1 MTPFSDGWLS
11 ALQKIVHSIL
21 ATSTEIDYRALYG
34 GTVLFA
40 QGEDATIQPD
50 GSIVFKDSSKVT
62 VRPDDSRLGDSLV
75 CTLRR
80 PEGYST
86 VPAAGAACL
95 IGWDGYDP
103 SERYAVMAADSGA
116 AAQALQL
123 QAVDAMK
130 LESKVVHV
138 AAQASALIES
148 PRVNL
153 GDSSGSTLL
162 KSPVGTALVGFAVAL
177 AASTDPAVVGAANG
191 LLLALTGMSL
201 VTIPPATPLSPLLPT
216 NVTSKT
222 RAS

>member
-40 QGEDATIQPD
+40 EGESAQVQPD

-95 IGWDGYDP
+95 IGWDAYDP
-103 SERYAVMAADSGA
+103 SERFAVMAADSGA

-130 LESKVVHV
+130 LQANVAHV
-138 AAQASALIES
+138 AAQASALVES
-148 PRVNL
+148 PKVNL

-177 AASTDPAVVGAANG
+177 AASTDLAVQAAANA
-191 LLLALTGMSL
+191 LLISLTGLSL